1 MESLDSGEITEFTRG
16 LPTLGNAYA
25 EKEEGLPEILNT
37 SKFVS
42 AHSTCQQK
50 CLFEIIS

>member
-1 MESLDSGEITEFTRG
+1 MESLDSGEMTKFTRG

-25 EKEEGLPEILNT
+25 EKGEGLPEFLNT

-42 AHSTCQQK
+42 ADSTCQQK
-50 CLFEIIS
+50 CLFEIVS